1 MAVRHFPPRVE
12 RQRGGAV
19 PPRWLLLLL
28 AVLAGLVA
36 GESAGIVMA
45 ICGAS
50 TQGALSAGFVAF
62 GSTLLSVLTSI
73 GFLTGGR

>member
-1 MAVRHFPPRVE
+1 M
-12 RQRGGAV
+12 
-19 PPRWLLLLL
+19 
-28 AVLAGLVA
+28 A